1 MEPLVLCKCGA
12 VISFRE
18 IVCPVILVSKFF
30 GITVSEKC
38 LILWK
43 KFDSLCFHLVSCTL
57 ESINM
62 IFDVVNNLNYLKMIT
77 LCMQVISVLLRG
89 W

>member
-1 MEPLVLCKCGA
+1 MEHLFLCKCGA
-12 VISFRE
+12 VISFLE
-18 IVCPVILVSKFF
+18 IVCPVILVSKFI
-30 GITVSEKC
+30 GSTVSEKC

-43 KFDSLCFHLVSCTL
+43 SLTHFAFILFLCTL

-62 IFDVVNNLNYLKMIT
+62 IFDVVNNLNYLKMIP

-89 W
+89 